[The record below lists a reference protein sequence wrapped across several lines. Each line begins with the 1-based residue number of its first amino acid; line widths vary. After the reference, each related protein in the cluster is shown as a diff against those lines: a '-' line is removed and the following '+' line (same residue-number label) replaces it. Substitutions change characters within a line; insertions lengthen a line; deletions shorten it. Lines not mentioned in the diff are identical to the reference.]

1 MGVMC
6 GTWGYVGFRVQG
18 LGRIHSGRSNSL
30 VYLELGCNP
39 TYTWRNPHK
48 AGGL

>member
-18 LGRIHSGRSNSL
+18 LGWIHSV